1 MKAGRTQNAAFETG
15 VLGNKLQRQ
24 TIKKGN
30 LGAQAANT
38 KMGWVWSDD
47 NSDDLRRDISSEGC
61 STTRVVKSQCRTEEV
76 ESGKF
81 VRKCEKTEELL
92 RNCIGKPV
100 EVLQSNK
107 EYTEED
113 ITDEVLKGRSVPS
126 SSSDRGVFDFPGLR
140 NDIEVMERN
149 LFHGLGRF
157 LESAEEMTN
166 DFFDVFGKSSRIF
179 DAESSSPS
187 VRREIPVASRPEA
200 YPKTQQKESGD
211 TDYVSVAQDV

>member
-1 MKAGRTQNAAFETG
+1 MFTFT
-15 VLGNKLQRQ
+15 L
-24 TIKKGN
+24 
-30 LGAQAANT
+30 
-38 KMGWVWSDD
+38 
-47 NSDDLRRDISSEGC
+47 
-61 STTRVVKSQCRTEEV
+61 CR
-76 ESGKF
+76 
-81 VRKCEKTEELL
+81 
-92 RNCIGKPV
+92 PV

-113 ITDEVLKGRSVPS
+113 ITDEVLKGRSAPF

-166 DFFDVFGKSSRIF
+166 GFFDVFDKSPRIF
-179 DAESSSPS
+179 DAES
-187 VRREIPVASRPEA
+187 VKREIPIASRPEA